1 MNILKNCPVSGR
13 SFYEGRIRFILE
25 QHNFEQREQL
35 LGCVLSAAMG
45 DRSLSVSDML
55 AVISQVETAH
65 QKSMEANYNEMW
77 KN

>member
-1 MNILKNCPVSGR
+1 MGNSKA
-13 SFYEGRIRFILE
+13 FYESRIRFILD
-25 QHNFEQREQL
+25 QHSFEQREQL
-35 LGCVLSAAMG
+35 LGCVISAAMG
-45 DRSLSVSDML
+45 DRSLSLSDLL